1 MKLLRGLSHLIL
13 KLAGWKLIDL
23 PQRPA
28 KAVVIAYPHTSNW
41 DFPVTLLALAALP
54 YGAQWVGKDTLF
66 RGIFGPIMRAL
77 GGVAVNRRER
87 TGFVE
92 RVAAEFRR
100 RDNFHLIIATEGTR
114 RLQAGWKSGFYRIA
128 LAAGVPVVMAVV
140 DYDKREVGLLSVI
153 TLSGDEAADMA
164 RIAHCYEGR
173 KGLHHENASP
183 IRLL

>member
-1 MKLLRGLSHLIL
+1 MSVLRFCARAALRLS
-13 KLAGWKLIDL
+13 GWKLLDL

-54 YGAQWVGKDTLF
+54 FSAQWVGKDTLF
-66 RGIFGPIMRAL
+66 RGLWGPLLRGL

-92 RVAAEFRR
+92 RVADEFRQR
-100 RDNFHLIIATEGTR
+100 ENFHLIIATEGTR

-128 LAAGVPVVMAVV
+128 LAAGVPVIMAVV
-140 DYDKREVGLLSVI
+140 DYAKREVGLLATI
-153 TLSGDEAADMA
+153 ELSGDETADMA
-164 RIAHCYEGR
+164 RIAGCYADRTGYHR
-173 KGLHHENASP
+173 ENASP

>member
-1 MKLLRGLSHLIL
+1 MNLLRGLARMIL
-13 KLAGWKLIDL
+13 KLMGWKLLDL
-23 PQRPA
+23 SQRPA

-54 YGAQWVGKDTLF
+54 YGAQWVAKDTLF
-66 RGIFGPIMRAL
+66 RGILGPIMRAL

-92 RVAAEFRR
+92 RVAEEFRE
-100 RDNFHLIIATEGTR
+100 RDEFHLIIATEGTR

-128 LAAGVPVVMAVV
+128 LAAGVPVIMATV
-140 DYDKREVGLLSVI
+140 DYGKREVGLLGSI
-153 TLSGDEAADMA
+153 QLSGDEAADMA
-164 RIAHCYEGR
+164 AIAACYEGR
-173 KGLHHENASP
+173 TGYHHENASP

>member
-1 MKLLRGLSHLIL
+1 MSLLRGPARLIL
-13 KLAGWKLIDL
+13 KAFGWQLIDL

-41 DFPVTLLALAALP
+41 DFPLTLLAIAGLP

-66 RGIFGPIMRAL
+66 HGVMGPIMRAL

-92 RVAAEFRR
+92 RIAEEFRQ
-100 RDNFHLIIATEGTR
+100 RDSFHLIIATEGTR

-128 LAAGVPVVMAVV
+128 LAAGVPVIMAVV
-140 DYDKREVGLLSVI
+140 DYGRREVGLLGTI
-153 TLSGDEAADMA
+153 TLSGDENADMA
-164 RIAHCYEGR
+164 QIATCYEGR
-173 KGLHHENASP
+173 KGYRHEQASP

>member
-1 MKLLRGLSHLIL
+1 MKLLRGPARLIL
-13 KLAGWKLIDL
+13 KLFGWKLLDM
-23 PQRPA
+23 PQLPA

-54 YGAQWVGKDTLF
+54 YGAQWVAKDTLF
-66 RGIFGPIMRAL
+66 RGPLGPLMRML

-92 RVAAEFRR
+92 RVADEFRR
-100 RDNFHLIIATEGTR
+100 RDSFHLIIATEGTR

-128 LAAGVPVVMAVV
+128 RAAEVPVIVAVV
-140 DYDKREVGLLSVI
+140 DYGKREVGLLSCI

-164 RIAHCYEGR
+164 AIAACYEGR
-173 KGLHHENASP
+173 TGYHHENASP

>member
-1 MKLLRGLSHLIL
+1 MSLFCGPARLIL
-13 KLAGWKLIDL
+13 KLLGWKLIDL
-23 PQRPA
+23 PQRPP

-54 YGAQWVGKDTLF
+54 YGAKWVAKDTLF
-66 RGIFGPIMRAL
+66 RGLLGPIMRGL

-92 RVAAEFRR
+92 RVAEEFRH
-100 RDNFHLIIATEGTR
+100 RDDFHLIIATEGTR

-128 LAAGVPVVMAVV
+128 RAADVPVIMAVV
-140 DYDKREVGLLSVI
+140 DYGKREVGLLATI
-153 TLSGDEAADMA
+153 TLTGDEAADMA
-164 RIAHCYEGR
+164 QIGVCYEGR
-173 KGLHHENASP
+173 RGYRHAQASP